1 MFILVVNARFDGRR
15 VWRGGLRGG
24 RGRCHLEGSETGHW
38 VDAVLSETV
47 LEVGMVPGGWGGGE
61 IGVVFCD
68 AFLLGF
74 FGGLVDCFCFGD
86 EIVCFFG

>member
-1 MFILVVNARFDGRR
+1 
-15 VWRGGLRGG
+15 
-24 RGRCHLEGSETGHW
+24 
-38 VDAVLSETV
+38 VDAGLSETV
-47 LEVGMVPGGWGGGE
+47 LEVGMVPGGWGGRE

-86 EIVCFFG
+86 EIVCFFGGIVAWFGQETNYVFGSVS